1 MSHGRPRDAA
11 IDDAA
16 RKAARELL
24 VEVGWEG
31 LSLSAVADRAK
42 VSRPALYR
50 RWPTKTHLVFDA
62 LFGWAEDVLPK
73 SADQTPAEWLRGA
86 VDIAFDL
93 FADPAVRAGTPG
105 LLAVL
110 AGDEQLR
117 ATLWDT
123 AGVPVVERIES
134 YFGHV
139 SDPERRRAIG
149 QAALAVLAGAPLFL
163 QVFGGAA
170 ASSASRAV
178 LAELVASLL
187 GEQG

>member
-1 MSHGRPRDAA
+1 
-11 IDDAA
+11 
-16 RKAARELL
+16 
-24 VEVGWEG
+24 
-31 LSLSAVADRAK
+31 
-42 VSRPALYR
+42 
-50 RWPTKTHLVFDA
+50 
-62 LFGWAEDVLPK
+62 
-73 SADQTPAEWLRGA
+73 
-86 VDIAFDL
+86 
-93 FADPAVRAGTPG
+93 